1 MLTYNQIKMN
11 SQILNSQI
19 KDTSPKT
26 LRGFDYFWQYAAE
39 RQKVYYLQLAGAKPP
54 FTKDPIINNHRFTN
68 VYRAADRVSQYLI
81 NQVQYDANWDWTDT
95 FVRTMVFKIFNRI
108 DTWQYLV
115 NQLGQPRLADLIE
128 KRIDR
133 ALEMIANQRP
143 LYNPAYIMPAP
154 AQMEGPK
161 FKRHLDLIRLM
172 IDNKI
177 PQKIKSAKTM
187 EKAFS
192 ILRSVPS
199 IGDFLAY
206 QFIVDLNYS
215 PHLNFSENEFVVAGP
230 GALRG
235 LRKCFAGVIK
245 ANTSELIRWATY
257 RQDEE
262 FLKRNLNWQDLHG
275 RKMQLIDVQNVFCE
289 VDKYT
294 RIAEPSL
301 DKLGLNK
308 RIKQYYRPA
317 NVAMIAK
324 FPPKWQLIP
333 LK

>member
-1 MLTYNQIKMN
+1 MSRQTLNPQ
-11 SQILNSQI
+11 SQ
-19 KDTSPKT
+19 DTSPRI
-26 LRGFDYFWQYAAE
+26 LGGFDYFWQYAAE
-39 RQKVYYLQLAGAKPP
+39 RQKVYHLQLAGAKPP
-54 FTKDPIINNHRFTN
+54 FTKDPIINDYRFTN
-68 VYRAADRVSQYLI
+68 VYRASDRVSQYLI
-81 NQVQYDANWDWTDT
+81 NHVQYDANWNWMDT

-115 NQLGQPRLADLIE
+115 DQLGQLQSADLTE

-133 ALEMIANQRP
+133 ALEAIAYQKP

-154 AQMEGPK
+154 NQIKGPK

-172 IDNKI
+172 LHNKL
-177 PQKIKSAKTM
+177 PQKIQSAKTM
-187 EKAFS
+187 KQAFS
-192 ILRSVPS
+192 ILRGIPS

-206 QFIVDLNYS
+206 QFIIDLNYS
-215 PHLNFSENEFVVAGP
+215 PHLDFSENEFVVAGP

-235 LRKCFAGVIK
+235 LRKCFTGVTK
-245 ANTSELIRWATY
+245 ANASELIRWTTY

-262 FLKRNLNWQDLHG
+262 FLKRNLDWQNLHG

-301 DKLGLNK
+301 DKSGLNK
-308 RIKQYYRPA
+308 RPKQYYRPA
-317 NVAMIAK
+317 NVVMIAK
-324 FPPKWQLIP
+324 FPPKW
-333 LK
+333 